1 MSTAIDR
8 RIAERRVSDGG
19 LGTKSLA
26 WVVAAGLGMACGP
39 GTPRTDAER
48 LARGREII
56 ERMST
61 TLGAAKAF
69 SMATT
74 EVRDEI
80 KSNGAVARVTLTRE
94 TMVRR
99 PDRLY
104 SKVSGDRHNEVW
116 YDGVGITLV
125 MHDDKVFG
133 QARAPETLD
142 RTLDAISERF
152 GVSMPLADYVYS
164 SPAKALLSDTTK
176 GGWVGREDVA
186 GQPTD
191 HLAFTDTGVKWDVWI
206 AEASNPLPQRAV
218 IEFSDEK
225 RLRKIDMTFKN
236 WKLSAPIGD
245 ERFKPSVPPDY
256 EGVAIVQRARV
267 LRNMAK

>member
-1 MSTAIDR
+1 MEMEQIYMSTIDR
-8 RIAERRVSDGG
+8 RVTRRRVGG
-19 LGTKSLA
+19 VWARSLA
-26 WVVAAGLGMACGP
+26 GIAIVSTAGIACGP
-39 GTPRTDAER
+39 AAPRADAER

-69 SMATT
+69 SVQTT
-74 EVRDEI
+74 EVRDEVRS
-80 KSNGAVARVTLTRE
+80 KGVAARVKLTRE
-94 TMVRR
+94 TTVRR

-116 YDGVGITLV
+116 YDGVGVTLV

-164 SPAKALLSDTTK
+164 SPAKALLADTTK

-206 AEASNPLPQRAV
+206 AAAGDPLPQRVVA
-218 IEFSDEK
+218 EFSDDK
-225 RLRKIDMTFKN
+225 RLRKID
-236 WKLSAPIGD
+236 L
-245 ERFKPSVPPDY
+245 
-256 EGVAIVQRARV
+256 
-267 LRNMAK
+267 